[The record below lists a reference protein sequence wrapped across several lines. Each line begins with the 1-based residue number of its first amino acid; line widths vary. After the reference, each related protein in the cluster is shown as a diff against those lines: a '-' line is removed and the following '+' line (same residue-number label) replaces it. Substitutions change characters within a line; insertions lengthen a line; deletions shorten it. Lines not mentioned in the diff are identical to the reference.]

1 MGFTGGGDPERLTE
15 AVACHAGGSVPVA
28 ALPATGHFTWWMTA
42 LTDLRDEE
50 QLFFDTVLAF
60 AHDRVLPK
68 VREMDESAQIDPTL
82 VRELF
87 ELGVMGVEI
96 PTEYGGAGS
105 SFFNAVLAV
114 QALARV
120 DPSLAVLVDVQNTLV
135 ENALLRWG
143 TAAQKAS
150 YCPKLAN
157 EWVGSYALS
166 EASSGSDAFALKARA
181 EKRGDRYVLN
191 GRKLWITN
199 AHESSLFI
207 VFANLDPDKGYKG
220 ITAFLVERG
229 FSGFSVGKKEDK
241 LGIRASSTCELM
253 LDDCDVPEEN
263 VLGEVGR
270 GYKIAI
276 EALNEGRIGIGA
288 QMLGLAEGAFSQALS
303 YMRERVQFGKAIAE
317 FQGMQ
322 FQYARVAME
331 IEAARLLVYNAA
343 RLKDAGR
350 PFVKEA
356 AMAKLFASEVAE
368 RTASVCVEF
377 FGGVGFTRE
386 YPAEKFYRDAKIGK
400 IYEGTSNMQLATI
413 AKLLT

>member
-1 MGFTGGGDPERLTE
+1 
-15 AVACHAGGSVPVA
+15 
-28 ALPATGHFTWWMTA
+28 MTA

-50 QLFFDTVLAF
+50 RLFFDTVLAF
-60 AHDRVLPK
+60 ARDRVGPK
-68 VREMDESAQIDPTL
+68 VREMDESAHLDPPL
-82 VRELF
+82 VRDLF

-96 PTEYGGAGS
+96 PTEYGGGGS
-105 SFFNAVLAV
+105 SFFNAILAV

-120 DPSLAVLVDVQNTLV
+120 DPSVAVLVDVQNTLV
-135 ENALLRWG
+135 DNALLRWG
-143 TAAQKAS
+143 NTAQKEH
-150 YCPKLAN
+150 YCPKLAS

-181 EKRGDRYVLN
+181 ERRGDRFILN

-207 VFANLDPDKGYKG
+207 VFANVDPDKGYKG
-220 ITAFLVERG
+220 ITSFLVERS
-229 FSGFSVGKKEDK
+229 FPGFSVGKKEDK

-253 LDDCDVPEEN
+253 LDDCEVPGEN

-288 QMLGLAEGAFSQALS
+288 QMLGLAEGAFAQALA

-343 RLKDAGR
+343 RLKDAGQ

-368 RTASVCVEF
+368 RTASACVEF

-413 AKLLT
+413 AKLLG